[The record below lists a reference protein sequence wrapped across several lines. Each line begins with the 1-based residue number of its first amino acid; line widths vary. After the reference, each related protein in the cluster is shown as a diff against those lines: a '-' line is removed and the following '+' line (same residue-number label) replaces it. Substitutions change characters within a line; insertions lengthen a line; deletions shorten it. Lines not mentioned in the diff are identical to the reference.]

1 MITMIACTDIND
13 GIGDAEGNLLFK
25 IPLDLAHFKSIT
37 SGKIV
42 VMGRKTWDSLPK
54 RPLPKRKNYVVTTD
68 KSFTVKGATKV
79 INSIEEI
86 VELGKHHDI
95 YIIGGGEIYQ
105 QMMPYADRLIM
116 THVHTISNKAEV
128 FFPKYDAK
136 EWKMAS
142 ALKNEASSKFPHSFT
157 FATYERNRT
166 QK

>member
-13 GIGDAEGNLLFK
+13 GIGDAKGNLLFN
-25 IPLDLAHFKSIT
+25 IPLDMAHFKSIT

-54 RPLPKRKNYVVTTD
+54 RPLPKRKNYVLTTD

-79 INSIEEI
+79 INSIEEV
-86 VELGKHHDI
+86 VELGKSHDV
-95 YIIGGGEIYQ
+95 YIIGGGEIYS
-105 QMMPYADRLIM
+105 QMLEHADKLII
-116 THVHTISNKAEV
+116 THVHTINQDAEV

-136 EWKMAS
+136 EWKIVS
-142 ALKNEASSKFPHSFT
+142 GLKNDADEFFPHSFT
-157 FATYERNRT
+157 FATYERM